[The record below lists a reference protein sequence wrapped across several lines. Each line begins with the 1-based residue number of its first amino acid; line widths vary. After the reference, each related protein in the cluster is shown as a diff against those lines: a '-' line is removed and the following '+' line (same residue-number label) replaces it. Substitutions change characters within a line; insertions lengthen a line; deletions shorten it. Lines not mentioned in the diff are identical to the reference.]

1 MSKRKRQQ
9 LKKRKEISKA
19 IEERNLIRQFSTE
32 VMTRSKSEIRKS
44 KTRLKLPDMAD
55 LSSPGSLYIESS
67 F

>member
-32 VMTRSKSEIRKS
+32 VMTRRIRKS

-55 LSSPGSLYIESS
+55 LSSPGRLYIESS
-67 F
+67 L